1 MDFSLSASQ
10 KELYD
15 AVVAF
20 ARDQLVDDVLRRDKQ
35 GDFWREGWRRLATF
49 GLTGLPVPREYGG
62 QGAGLLDTLL
72 AMEALG
78 YACPD
83 NGLVFSLNAQLWS
96 CMMPLAHYGSEEQ
109 KQRWLPR
116 LCAGEWIGV
125 HAITEPEGGS
135 DAFAGLARA
144 RRDGGDGSGYLVSG
158 RKTFI
163 TNGPVADVIVVFARL
178 EDQGKDLGL
187 TAFVVERGDPGLVQS
202 AAFEKMGLRTSP
214 LGEVVLDECRVPTGR
229 RLGPEGAGAQVFQSS
244 MEWER
249 TCIFASHLGQME
261 RQLEASIRYARGRKQ
276 FGRPIAKYTAIADKL
291 VEAKLRIEAGRWL
304 LYRVGWLKDQGKSA
318 VLEAAI
324 AKLFVSEAHVASALD
339 AIQIHGGSGY
349 MVESGVE
356 RELRDAVGGTIYSGT
371 SEMQRKIIAGFLG
384 L

>member
-1 MDFSLSASQ
+1 MDFSLTASQ

-20 ARDQLVDDVLRRDKQ
+20 ARDQLVDDVIGRDRD
-35 GDFWREGWRRLATF
+35 GAFWREGWRRAAEF
-49 GLTGLPVPREYGG
+49 GLLGLPIAREHGG
-62 QGAGLLDTLL
+62 QGLGLLDTLL

-78 YACPD
+78 YGCPD

-96 CMMPLAHYGSEEQ
+96 CMMPIAHYGTDEQ
-109 KQRWLPR
+109 KSRYLPR
-116 LCAGEWIGV
+116 LCSGVWIGV

-144 RRDGGDGSGYLVSG
+144 RRDGDGYVLSG

-163 TNGPVADVIVVFARL
+163 TNGPIADVIVVFARL
-178 EDQGKDLGL
+178 EEGGADRGL
-187 TAFVVERGDPGLVQS
+187 SAFIVEKGDPGLVQS
-202 AAFEKMGLRTSP
+202 PAFEKMGLRTSP
-214 LGEVVLDECRVPTGR
+214 LGEVVVDECRVAASR
-229 RLGPEGAGAQVFQSS
+229 RLGPEGSGQAVFQSS

-261 RQLEASIRYARGRKQ
+261 RQLEQSIRYARGRKQ
-276 FGRPIAKYTAIADKL
+276 FGRPIAKYAPIADRL
-291 VEAKLRIEAGRWL
+291 VDAKLRIEAGRWL
-304 LYRVGWLKDQGKSA
+304 LYRVGWLKDQGKNC

-324 AKLFVSEAHVASALD
+324 AKLFVSEAHVASALE
-339 AIQIHGGSGY
+339 AIQVHGGYGY

>member
-1 MDFSLSASQ
+1 MDFSLTPSQ
-10 KELYD
+10 QELYD

-20 ARDQLVDDVLRRDKQ
+20 ARDQLVDDVIRRDRE
-35 GDFWREGWRRLATF
+35 GDFWREGWRRAAGF
-49 GLTGLPVPREYGG
+49 GLLGLPIPREHGG

-96 CMMPLAHYGSEEQ
+96 CMMPLAHYGTEEQ
-109 KQRWLPR
+109 KGRYLPR
-116 LCAGEWIGV
+116 LCSGEWIGV

-144 RRDGGDGSGYLVSG
+144 RRNGDGYMLSG

-163 TNGPVADVIVVFARL
+163 TNGPIADVIVVFARL
-178 EDQGKDLGL
+178 EDAGRDLGI
-187 TAFVVERGDPGLVQS
+187 TAFVVEKGDAGLVQS
-202 AAFEKMGLRTSP
+202 PPFEKMGLRTSP
-214 LGEVVLDECRVPTGR
+214 LGEVVVDDCRVAADR
-229 RLGPEGAGAQVFQSS
+229 RLGPEGAGQAVFQAS

-261 RQLEASIRYARGRKQ
+261 RQLEQAIRFARGRRQ
-276 FGRPIAKYTAIADKL
+276 FGRPIAKYAPIADRL
-291 VEAKLRIEAGRWL
+291 VDAKVRVEAGRWL
-304 LYRVGWLKDQGKSA
+304 LYRVGWLKDQGRNC
-318 VLEAAI
+318 VLDAAI

-339 AIQIHGGSGY
+339 AIQIHGGYGY

>member
-1 MDFSLSASQ
+1 MDFSLSPNQ

-20 ARDQLVDDVLRRDKQ
+20 AREQLVDDVIRRDRE
-35 GDFWREGWRRLATF
+35 GTFWREGWRRLATF
-49 GLTGLPVPREYGG
+49 GLTGLPIAREYGG
-62 QGAGLLDTLL
+62 QGHGLLDTLL

-78 YACPD
+78 FGCLD

-96 CMMPLAHYGSEEQ
+96 CMMPLAHYGTAEQ

-116 LCAGEWIGV
+116 LCSGEWIGV

-144 RRDGGDGSGYLVSG
+144 RRDGDGYVVSG

-163 TNGPVADVIVVFARL
+163 TNGPIADVVVVFARL
-178 EDQGKDLGL
+178 DDGGRDAGM

-202 AAFEKMGLRTSP
+202 ASFEKMGLRTSP
-214 LGEVVLDECRVPTGR
+214 LGEVVLDDCRVAADR
-229 RLGPEGAGAQVFQSS
+229 RLGPEGAGAAVFQSS

-261 RQLEASIRYARGRKQ
+261 RQLEESIKYARGRKQ
-276 FGRPIAKYTAIADKL
+276 FGRPIAKYAPIADKL
-291 VEAKLRIEAGRWL
+291 VDAKLRIEAGRWL
-304 LYRVGWLKDQGKSA
+304 LYRVGWLKDQGKSC
-318 VLEAAI
+318 VLDAAI

-339 AIQIHGGSGY
+339 SIQLHGGYGY